1 MRDRRRR
8 VTPAEDGQAAGD
20 VAPVN
25 PASDL
30 DPVPIA
36 GEAQTVVE
44 IKRMTARDVPD
55 VATVDRECFP
65 THWNVQSYRN
75 ELANPAA
82 TYFVAR
88 HAGTVVGFAGMWVG
102 VDEAHITML
111 AVLPQYRQ
119 RGIATVLLAELL
131 LQARRFGCRSATL
144 EVRESNT
151 VAQHLYQRF
160 GFENGGTRRRYYTDT
175 NEDAYILWVR
185 DLDSDEYGQL
195 LERLKATA
203 PCLVRESAS
212 NECGVPRRGTT

>member
-1 MRDRRRR
+1 M
-8 VTPAEDGQAAGD
+8 
-20 VAPVN
+20 N
-25 PASDL
+25 PACDSDSV
-30 DPVPIA
+30 PVTE
-36 GEAQTVVE
+36 EARAIVE
-44 IKRMTARDVPD
+44 IERMTAGDVPD
-55 VATVDRECFP
+55 VAGVDRECFP

-82 TYFVAR
+82 TYFIAR

-102 VDEAHITML
+102 IDEAHITTL
-111 AVLPQYRQ
+111 AVLPQYRR

-160 GFENGGTRRRYYTDT
+160 GFENGGIRRRYYTDT
-175 NEDAYILWVR
+175 NEDACILWVR
-185 DLDSDEYGQL
+185 DLDSDECGQL

-203 PCLVRESAS
+203 PCVVRESAS
-212 NECGVPRRGTT
+212 NECGVPRRGRT